1 MNLPSLS
8 ETSISMLVNPSI
20 GLPILERL
28 FASPDPSDWP
38 RALWFQP
45 GSEDERIRT
54 FFDKIGRG
62 VGDRVVLGGACV
74 LVLGDGIRQEL
85 NVADG
90 DQDAG
95 GRAGRGSHL

>member
-1 MNLPSLS
+1 M
-8 ETSISMLVNPSI
+8 
-20 GLPILERL
+20 
-28 FASPDPSDWP
+28 
-38 RALWFQP
+38 
-45 GSEDERIRT
+45 
-54 FFDKIGRG
+54 
-62 VGDRVVLGGACV
+62 GDRVVLGGACV